1 MLCRLSRRGWRE
13 SSCSSS
19 RGPRFKSH
27 GCELTHPH
35 MHTHTHKLIHPQPS
49 VSSSTIPAL
58 SAEQEAGQRV
68 GIKGGRRPR
77 KVDIENQPR
86 LLTKLLQICFE
97 RFRNVVS
104 AHSVLL
110 GHLQRTKRIYKRGR
124 WRTRSWNRYILPVGS
139 HKPVN
144 TLPITIPQPPFSS
157 MRSLMSGQLSNMQ

>member
-19 RGPRFKSH
+19 RGPRFRSH
-27 GCELTHPH
+27 GCELTPPHAHTCTHMHTHVHTHTCTHKH
-35 MHTHTHKLIHPQPS
+35 MHTHTRANHPQLS
-49 VSSSTIPAL
+49 VSSGTIPPL

-68 GIKGGRRPR
+68 GMKGGRRPR

-124 WRTRSWNRYILPVGS
+124 
-139 HKPVN
+139 
-144 TLPITIPQPPFSS
+144 
-157 MRSLMSGQLSNMQ
+157 